1 MNIVD
6 HQKKI
11 SPEKTVLE
19 YDVVVIGG
27 GPAGMIAA
35 GRAAECGARVALI
48 EKNSNLGK
56 KLLISGGGRCN
67 LTNIEPDTRKFLSA
81 FKEAQSFLFSPF
93 SKFSIKDTVAFFE
106 HHGCPI
112 KIEAENRAF
121 PTSDTSKSVLDA
133 LVAYM
138 KEGGVEIMRG
148 KPVVRLHTAEDGTIL
163 EAVLA
168 GAMHIKAKSF
178 ILATGGTSHPET
190 GSTGDG
196 WKWIKTLGLSVK
208 TDGSALVPVKTKE
221 SWAHELQ
228 GLSFPTAKMTVFQN
242 NEKKFSTKGKLLF
255 THFGISGPM
264 VLNASKDISDI
275 LPYGE
280 TTISID
286 LFPTMDAGTLDR
298 KIQEI
303 FKINQNKK
311 FKNSLGD
318 MVMPTMMSVLITRTK
333 IDPEKEVNKVSRE
346 ERLLVTNF
354 LKDIRMTVTG
364 FSDQSQAIVASGG
377 VNLEEI
383 DTRTMQSKKIP
394 NLYLIGDM
402 LDVNRPSGG
411 YSLQL
416 CWTTGYVAG
425 EAAAHKK

>member
-11 SPEKTVLE
+11 SPEKTILE
-19 YDVVVIGG
+19 YDVAIIGG

-35 GRAAECGARVALI
+35 GRAAELGAKVVLI

-67 LTNIEPDTRKFLSA
+67 LTNVEPDTRKFLSA
-81 FKEAQSFLFSPF
+81 FKEAQGFLFSPF
-93 SKFSIKDTVAFFE
+93 SKFSIRDTIEFFE
-106 HHGCPI
+106 QHGCPI

-121 PTSDTSKSVLDA
+121 PTTDNSKSVLDA

-138 KEGGVEIMRG
+138 REGNVEIMRG
-148 KPVVRLHTAEDGTIL
+148 KAVVRLHTADDGTIL

-168 GAMHIKAKSF
+168 GAVHIKAKSF

-196 WKWIKTLGLSVK
+196 WKWMETLGLNVK
-208 TDGSALVPVKTKE
+208 TDGFALVPVKTKE
-221 SWAHELQ
+221 SWTHQLQ
-228 GLSFPTAKMTVFQN
+228 GLSYPTAKMTVFQN
-242 NEKKFSTKGKLLF
+242 DEKKFSVKGKFLF
-255 THFGISGPM
+255 THFGVSGPM
-264 VLNASKDISDI
+264 VLNASRDISDI
-275 LPYGE
+275 LSYG
-280 TTISID
+280 TTTLSID

-303 FKINQNKK
+303 FKLNQNKK
-311 FKNSLGD
+311 FKNSLGEL
-318 MVMPTMMSVLITRTK
+318 VMPTLMEALIVRTK
-333 IDPEKEVNKVSRE
+333 IDPEKEVNIVSRE

-364 FSDQSQAIVASGG
+364 FSDQSEAIVASGG
-377 VNLEEI
+377 VNMEEI

-394 NLYLIGDM
+394 NLYLVGDM

-425 EAAAHKK
+425 EAAAKN